1 MRRMW
6 KSAIATIVSI
16 VATVAP
22 RPTQAGIHRVWDPA
36 HLFKAETIQDVEQIL
51 DEISTKHLKDLMI
64 ETFPSIPD
72 DFKRHYQEQ
81 DKAKFYEDW
90 SVVEGRALGVNGVLI
105 LITGE
110 PKHLHVYVG
119 LDTRNKAFTLADRDE
134 LVQQLTKAFRD
145 RQFDSG
151 LIAAA
156 TFVRDRMAR
165 NLATPPTTQPATRPS
180 TSPAES
186 AAPESGSTRLSK

>member
-1 MRRMW
+1 MRRVLKM
-6 KSAIATIVSI
+6 
-16 VATVAP
+16 ATVVILSAAVAMWP
-22 RPTQAGIHRVWDPA
+22 LPAQAGIHRIWDEA
-36 HLFKAETIQDVEQIL
+36 HLFKAETIQDVDQIL
-51 DEISTKHLKDLMI
+51 DEISTKYFKDLMI

-81 DKAKFYEDW
+81 DKVKFYEDW
-90 SVVEGRALGVNGVLI
+90 SVVEGRALGVNGILI

-134 LVQQLTKAFRD
+134 LVQQLTNTFRD
-145 RQFDSG
+145 RQWDTG
-151 LIAAA
+151 LLTAA

-165 NLATPPTTQPATRPS
+165 NLASPPATQPATRPTTIPDSNS
-180 TSPAES
+180 T
-186 AAPESGSTRLSK
+186 TLSK